1 MRNIEADKVSGKY
14 RVIFEDVRKDLN
26 DILNQYTFNDK
37 TDNLEYLKSQ
47 LSDTMYYYIQ
57 KIYKVNKGE

>member
-1 MRNIEADKVSGKY
+1 MKNIEANKICGRY
-14 RVIFEDVRKDLN
+14 RMIFEDVRKDLN

-37 TDNLEYLKSQ
+37 ANNLEHLKSQ

-57 KIYKVNKGE
+57 KIYKIQ